1 MTVFESREPDEWS
14 VDVAYL
20 SIGDIHDRYAAGD
33 LTPDQLIRFLHRRN
47 IIVGSG
53 NVTLNAV
60 IKFDDS
66 VLEFAGN
73 LPPDTKRPL
82 DGIPFLVKD
91 NIEVAGWRTGA
102 GSNFFT
108 HDAES
113 DAHIIQLLRDAGAIP
128 MASANMSEWA
138 SAGSSFLEDGYSTRG
153 GLTGN
158 PWALDRTAGGSS
170 SGSAAGVAAGL
181 APFALGTETIASIT
195 YPASVCGVFAMKP
208 TRGRLSTRGIVPY
221 SRTQDVPGV
230 FARTIADVKAV
241 MSVLLEHDLD
251 AESTPR
257 IRFLTDQDLN
267 DPHQTN
273 SELRDQYEFLCASLA
288 GLGCASGVVAR
299 YPADLMDGMIAALTY
314 ELNRDLS
321 AYLTDRTS
329 GSLASIAELVYPELV
344 EGDMRFVNDRFEE
357 ALFTP
362 VTDIAALRETVDSGF
377 AEILELMLD
386 DATVMLV
393 PAYGPAAKLD
403 MAREARN
410 PTGGYQSCLDGMS
423 SAAGWPTLTIP
434 FTTVHELPVGLLL
447 VARPNCE
454 SELMAAAEFL
464 EREALVCGFERPLWK
479 PVRRG

>member
-20 SIGDIHDRYAAGD
+20 SIGDIHDRYATGD
-33 LTPDQLIRFLHRRN
+33 VTPDQLIRFLHRRN

-53 NVTLNAV
+53 DVTLNAV

-73 LPPDTKRPL
+73 LPPDTNRPL

-91 NIEVAGWRTGA
+91 NIEVAGWRSGA
-102 GSNFFT
+102 GSNFF
-108 HDAES
+108 HYDADF
-113 DAHIIQLLRDAGAIP
+113 DAPIIELLRAAGAFP
-128 MASANMSEWA
+128 LASANMSEWA

-195 YPASVCGVFAMKP
+195 YPASVCGVFGMKP
-208 TRGRLSTRGIVPY
+208 TRGRLSTQGIVPY

-241 MSVLLEHDLD
+241 MSVLLEEDLSSD
-251 AESTPR
+251 TTPR
-257 IRFLTDQDLN
+257 IRYLTDRDLEDIN
-267 DPHQTN
+267 QTN
-273 SELRDQYEFLCASLA
+273 EELRVQYEYLCASLA
-288 GLGCASGVVAR
+288 GLDCPAGVVER
-299 YPADLMDGMIAALTY
+299 YPADLMDDMFAALAY
-314 ELNRDLS
+314 ELNRDLG
-321 AYLTDRTS
+321 AYLEERT
-329 GSLASIAELVYPELV
+329 GGGLPELIYPEMDS
-344 EGDMRFVNDRFEE
+344 EGYLRFVNDKFKQ
-357 ALFTP
+357 ALESP
-362 VTDIAALRETVDSGF
+362 VTNIVALRERVDSGF
-377 AEILELMLD
+377 AAILELMLG
-386 DATVMLV
+386 DANVMLV
-393 PAYGPAAKLD
+393 PADGPAAKLD

-410 PTGGYQSCLDGMS
+410 PTNCYQSCLDGMS

-434 FTTVHELPVGLLL
+434 FTTVHDLPVGLLL

-464 EREALVCGFERPLWK
+464 EREALVGGFERPLWK